1 MHMRKNF
8 RMYLTLALV
17 MLGVMSVN
25 AQELVSLQEAPFTTW
40 EGGSDGYGKDASA
53 GSAADCAWVIG
64 EPTGQ
69 PYGDSQ
75 VINGADL
82 SLYSKL
88 IITYTEG
95 TPRVLLNRD
104 VPEGQWSGDEAAS
117 RLIEYPKDGW
127 SSKYFIVDGNTL
139 TVDLKQIMKDKGY
152 VRLHAIKGANWAD
165 VTVTS
170 MMLERQGK
178 AQQIGWTNL
187 INNSDMEGDDVSSFF
202 TKVSQGAP
210 EPSEITDGIGV
221 DGSRGIMVAATAKV
235 ADAWDNQF
243 WFRFN
248 EPVPA
253 GTKYRVSFDYRADNA
268 AEAGTQAH
276 AEPSDYIHWDMFGNI
291 NFDQNWQTFTKEGEV
306 TADQSPDSHQFLSVA
321 FNLNEYAEANNYYF
335 DNIKFEVY
343 KYGTVA
349 EFDMDVIQIDF
360 GFDTNIPELV
370 KAGGKPRLMF
380 PEGTATV
387 KVNGEDLEITSV
399 EGFADGRF
407 YIFHEQALGDGD
419 EVEVTFTNPTDP
431 AYHIIYTSG
440 PGGDANNFTMIA
452 TNNPD
457 VANVD
462 DAYSYLYETP
472 VILKADPENG
482 SFNLPNSLAEFK
494 ITFDKNVD
502 CAALVA
508 KLGSE
513 TLTVTPATGAAEEV
527 TLTRAGGDLADGE
540 YVLTLDKVYPE
551 PGYRLA
557 DEIFGTY
564 TITLN
569 IGKVNADPNDVPKEM
584 LAETFN
590 VCEANNIPEGYFVK
604 FGEEDRPGGTSA
616 GSGPRM
622 FDFGA
627 GGDFTKGL
635 YFREGYVEYG
645 SMENYALTLE
655 AGKKYQIR
663 FNSAMWKDNGST
675 MRFEV
680 LNSNNEQVLVQMVS
694 NTPNVNGGTGAVNGS
709 TATTINF
716 IPEAT
721 DNYIVRWTS
730 ASSVD
735 GDPGYAEIILA
746 NPSVK
751 YIPNAAGVEETTA
764 LNTALEEAKSTREA
778 NTDERYAGAAFNAL
792 DAAINKYEAEKDGYT
807 APSQYW
813 NAVEDLT
820 TLTDA
825 VKTHR
830 TNCDSYDEKLA
841 KAVDLVAQYGETKFK
856 AAAEYVQLVEVT
868 SKYEGKVLTDDVE
881 LTAAVAELTQI
892 VDLTSYLFTEGE
904 SKRGDEG
911 IKVLVERIRL
921 GAEALKALGVSED
934 DELIVAANNAV
945 TDDDALADAIKNRL
959 AVILYGNMKE
969 ANSNGMFAPVV
980 DDETLEETTPQYNM
994 TVFVKNPN
1002 IYAINGWKNN
1012 IPEEN
1017 VPGWSV
1023 PTGNCEVNSAWTGT
1037 QHQVEGMPSDM
1048 AFTKYHQNMRIEQ
1061 TIGDLPAGVYTVV
1074 IDAVS
1079 WADDDTTDG
1088 YAFVKTSDTPV
1099 AEEGEEEQFEQKI
1112 DLAYWGQYVANH
1124 DNIFE
1129 NVVVTDGIL
1138 TLGVNFGPNSQYE
1151 FDKVSVYLTAPAT
1164 GVDYSSLYEQAVT
1177 SIDAPETQAK
1187 VRAIQLYDLN
1197 GNRLTT
1203 ARKGIVIVKK
1213 IMNDGTVRTEKVIK
1227 K

>member
-1 MHMRKNF
+1 MRKNF

-25 AQELVSLQEAPFTTW
+25 AQELVSLQEVPFTTW
-40 EGGSDGYGKDASA
+40 TGGNDGYGKDATA
-53 GSAADCAWVIG
+53 GEAANCDWVIG
-64 EPTGQ
+64 EPSGQ

-88 IITYTEG
+88 IINYTEG

-104 VPEGQWSGDEAAS
+104 MPEGQWNGDEAQS
-117 RLIEYPKDGW
+117 KLIEYPKDGGW
-127 SSKYFIVDGNTL
+127 SQKYFNDNGSTL
-139 TVDLKQIMKDKGY
+139 IVDLKQIMKDKGY
-152 VRLHAIKGANWAD
+152 VRLHAIKGANWGN

-170 MMLERQGK
+170 MELERQGK

-202 TKVSQGAP
+202 TKISQGAP
-210 EPSEITDGIGV
+210 EPSVITDGIGV

-235 ADAWDNQF
+235 ADNWDNQF

-253 GTKYRVSFDYRADNA
+253 GTKYRVSFDYRADTDA
-268 AEAGTQAH
+268 DTETQAH
-276 AEPSDYIHWDMFGNI
+276 NEPSDYIHWDMFGNI
-291 NFDQNWQTFTKEGEV
+291 NFSQNWQTFSKEGEV
-306 TADQSPDSHQFLSVA
+306 TAEQSPADHQFLSVA
-321 FNLNEYAEANNYYF
+321 FNLNAYEGANNYYF
-335 DNIKFEVY
+335 DNVKFEVY
-343 KYGTVA
+343 KYGTVV
-349 EFDMDVIQIDF
+349 EFDMDVIQVDF
-360 GFDTNIPELV
+360 GFDTNIPDLV

-380 PEGTATV
+380 PEGTVTV
-387 KVNGEDLEITSV
+387 KVNGEPLEITSV

-407 YIFHEQALGDGD
+407 YIFHEEGLGDGD
-419 EVEVTFTNPTDP
+419 EVEVTFTNPADP

-457 VANVD
+457 VAVD
-462 DAYSYLYETP
+462 DAYSYLFETP
-472 VILKADPENG
+472 VILNADPEDG
-482 SFNLPNSLAEFK
+482 SFNLPNGITEFK

-508 KLGSE
+508 KLDNVA
-513 TLTVTPATGAAEEV
+513 LTVTPAEGAAEEV
-527 TLTRAGGDLADGE
+527 TLTRTGGDLTNGE
-540 YVLTLDKVYPE
+540 HVLTLDKVYPE

-564 TITLN
+564 TLTLN
-569 IGKVNADPNDVPKEM
+569 IGKVEFDPNDVPKEM

-590 VCEANNIPEGYFVK
+590 ECEANNIPEGYFVK

-622 FDFGA
+622 FDFG

-645 SMENYALTLE
+645 SMEGYALTLQE
-655 AGKKYQIR
+655 GKKYQVR
-663 FNSAMWKDNGST
+663 FNSAMWKDNGGS
-675 MRFEV
+675 MRFEIF
-680 LNSNNEQVLVQMVS
+680 NEAKEQVLVQMIT
-694 NTPNVNGGTGAVNGS
+694 NNPNLNGGQGAVNGS
-709 TATTINF
+709 TVTTINF
-716 IPEAT
+716 IPET
-721 DNYIVRWTS
+721 TGNYVVRWTS
-730 ASSVD
+730 AGSVD
-735 GDPGYAEIILA
+735 GDPGYMEIVLA

-751 YIPNAAGVEETTA
+751 YIPNAAGVEETNA
-764 LNTALEEAKSTREA
+764 LNTALEEAKSIREA
-778 NTDERYAGAAFNAL
+778 NSDDRYAGEAFNAL
-792 DAAINKYEAEKDGYT
+792 DAAIKKYEAEKDGYT
-807 APSQYW
+807 APSKYW

-820 TLTDA
+820 ALTDA

-830 TNCDSYDEKLA
+830 TNCDNYDLNLS
-841 KAVDLVAQYGETKFK
+841 KAIDLVAQYGETKFK
-856 AAAEYVQLVEVT
+856 VAAEYIQLKEVT
-868 SKYEGKVLTDDVE
+868 AKYEGKVLTDDAE

-945 TDDDALADAIKNRL
+945 SDDDDLADAIKKRI
-959 AVILYGNMKE
+959 AVITYGNMKE

-980 DDETLEETTPQYNM
+980 DDETLEETTPLYDM

-1023 PTGNCEVNSAWTGT
+1023 PTNNCEVNSAWTGT
-1037 QHQVEGMPSDM
+1037 QHQVEGLASDM

-1061 TIGDLPAGVYTVV
+1061 TIGDLPAGIYTVI

-1079 WADDDTTDG
+1079 WADDPTDG
-1088 YAFVKTSDTPV
+1088 GYVFLKTSDTPA
-1099 AEEGEEEQFEQKI
+1099 AEEGEEEQFAQKI

-1124 DNIFE
+1124 DNVFE

-1138 TLGVNFGPNSQYE
+1138 TLGVNFGPSSQYE
-1151 FDKVSVYLTAPAT
+1151 FDKVKIYLAAPAT
-1164 GVDYSSLYEQAVT
+1164 GVDYSALYGEAVT
-1177 SIDAPETQAK
+1177 GIDGTEAQAK

-1197 GNRLTT
+1197 GNRITT

-1213 IMNDGTVRTEKVIK
+1213 IMNDGSVRTEKVIK